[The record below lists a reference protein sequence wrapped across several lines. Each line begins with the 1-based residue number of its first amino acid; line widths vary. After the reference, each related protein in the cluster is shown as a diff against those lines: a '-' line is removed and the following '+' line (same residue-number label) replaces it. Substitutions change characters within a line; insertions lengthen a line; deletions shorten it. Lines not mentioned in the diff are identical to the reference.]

1 MGCILIAMPKYED
14 ANRISDMIRR
24 SGEAI
29 ETRPCQNGNEV
40 LRTLSNQDVSAVI
53 CTKQLKDMGYE
64 ELSTYLPN
72 NVYMI
77 LLTKDSGFVPFSSN
91 IISLVMPFKTEDL
104 LVTIRKVVPE
114 VFERPNKK
122 ETEESLLRMV
132 KEKEETDKHLLRI
145 EVIFGIMISILC
157 IGIIMFGALYPGLE
171 GWLRIVLCVISA
183 VILFAFCF
191 VGIGIE
197 QKAGYYVC
205 PNCGHRYIPTYKSV
219 LFSVHINRTRHMKC
233 PNCGKKGWHKKT
245 VRK

>member
-1 MGCILIAMPKYED
+1 MDLEKIGRFIAECRKKKKL
-14 ANRISDMIRR
+14 
-24 SGEAI
+24 
-29 ETRPCQNGNEV
+29 T
-40 LRTLSNQDVSAVI
+40 
-53 CTKQLKDMGYE
+53 QLQ
-64 ELSTYLPN
+64 LA
-72 NVYMI
+72 
-77 LLTKDSGFVPFSSN
+77 
-91 IISLVMPFKTEDL
+91 DL
-104 LVTIRKVVPE
+104 LFVSDRAVSKWENGKSCPDSSIMLELCKCLDITVIDLLNGEIVGME
-114 VFERPNKK
+114 NYKK

-171 GWLRIVLCVISA
+171 EWLRIVLCVISA